1 MMPHQLMRF
10 FYLDGIKRQNLIDYI
25 SYNAYKGGENM
36 DYKAILKQ
44 LAKKENVPVSEIE
57 KEMKYALS
65 CAGINCSAE
74 EFIKMIS
81 FFLRKKDYI

>member
-1 MMPHQLMRF
+1 MDF
-10 FYLDGIKRQNLIDYI
+10 I

-44 LAKKENVPVSEIE
+44 LAKKENVSVSEIE

-81 FFLRKKDYI
+81 FFCERKTIYSKIV